1 LMIGIDL
8 PSELAHVRKD
18 LLEKHRI
25 FTGEAKPTV
34 IRLLPALNT
43 TKEMADQFLTAFTEI
58 LEG

>member
-1 LMIGIDL
+1 
-8 PSELAHVRKD
+8 
-18 LLEKHRI
+18 LEKHRI
-25 FTGEAKPTV
+25 FTGEAKPTI